1 MQRKNIKKETKKN
14 MLHFDSRLILNVNY
28 ATNKAKINS
37 ATRRDSQKQIPHGKS
52 FFDLNFYF
60 CFHQKITTQ
69 MVQSKTYKNVFYNK
83 HKTKKLN
90 VKIKANKNDNNNNN
104 KIKY

>member
-1 MQRKNIKKETKKN
+1 

-37 ATRRDSQKQIPHGKS
+37 ATRRDSQRQIPQGKS

-69 MVQSKTYKNVFYNK
+69 MVQSKNIQNFFTQQTQNK
-83 HKTKKLN
+83 ALKS
-90 VKIKANKNDNNNNN
+90 NN
-104 KIKY
+104 